1 VTKSKDFGVGQPK
14 GGYFCRGFT
23 KRKVIDAF
31 FYLPAEQHNHYFCDG
46 TAAPPRVGREIDADV
61 IFRPD
66 SISGCVYFDSVVC
79 VLDGDIWRVCTYIS
93 DIITVAAYVGGCR
106 TVKISGA
113 CCCRRMRNPNGVD
126 ARAHPPRYR
135 VINRRRR
142 LNSLGGASRKVA
154 CPAG

>member
-1 VTKSKDFGVGQPK
+1 M
-14 GGYFCRGFT
+14 
-23 KRKVIDAF
+23 
-31 FYLPAEQHNHYFCDG
+31 
-46 TAAPPRVGREIDADV
+46 PRVYQAESYRRVFLHTRRATQSLFLWWNGCPPPGGREIDAYF

-79 VLDGDIWRVCTYIS
+79 VLDVDIWRVCTYIS

-126 ARAHPPRYR
+126 ARARPPRYR